1 MNKFLKVRPGLYLC
15 LVGGLLSGCSSS
27 SSGTLAVTGKVTK
40 GGQPVSGAAVTFVP
54 TATDGKAASGTTD
67 ESGAYKLTTL
77 VNGDGAI
84 PGSYK
89 VTVTKFPGGGVGGP
103 ATASGAQASPEDVNA
118 IYKAMQEQGKYGPG
132 SAAKDKSN
140 QPKNELADR
149 FAKAETSGLTAEV
162 KSGGTN
168 AFDFDVTGN

>member
-1 MNKFLKVRPGLYLC
+1 MC
-15 LVGGLLSGCSSS
+15 LVGGVLSGCSLN

-67 ESGAYKLTTL
+67 ASGAYKLTTF
-77 VNGDGAI
+77 VNGDGAL

-89 VTVTKFPGGGVGGP
+89 VTITKFAGSEVP
-103 ATASGAQASPEDVNA
+103 ATESGKQATPEDVNA

-132 SAAKDKSN
+132 SDAKNKSN
-140 QPKNELADR
+140 QPKNEIAAK
-149 FAKAETSGLTAEV
+149 FAKAETSGLAAEV
-162 KSGGTN
+162 KKDATN
-168 AFDFDVTGN
+168 AVDFDVSEK